1 MQYSFIRT
9 KHDQMFNRLDR
20 LGLRLLL
27 VMTRFGVAE
36 FQISTSDPFLVPI
49 SFPLIF
55 PWCSSFNILNLDTSQ
70 KKNRP
75 CSDDEQGPMKRLE
88 DLLRQNN

>member
-1 MQYSFIRT
+1 
-9 KHDQMFNRLDR
+9 
-20 LGLRLLL
+20 
-27 VMTRFGVAE
+27 MTRFGVAE
-36 FQISTSDPFLVPI
+36 FQVPTSHPFLVPI

-55 PWCSSFNILNLDTSQ
+55 SWYLSFNIVNLDISP
-70 KKNRP
+70 KKKGP